1 MKLKRLLPIILVAA
15 LLVAILHFFGSARV
29 APLYTIRTNIVLPAN
44 LRDSWEMLTDFA
56 EYPNWNPY
64 LTRVEGRFSVG
75 ENMSF
80 TLVDENFSDPLH
92 LRATLGEVSPNKRFF
107 WTGRVGIQGLF
118 DTKHV
123 FELVALDEERSEFY
137 HYEEFRGLI
146 PAILP
151 DREKRSA
158 NTRAAFERMNRALR
172 QRLMD
177 IGG

>member
-1 MKLKRLLPIILVAA
+1 MKLKRLLPTILVAA

-29 APLYTIRTNIVLPAN
+29 APLYTIRTSIALPAN
-44 LRDSWEMLTDFA
+44 LRDSWKVLTDFA
-56 EYPNWNPY
+56 EYPTWNPY

-92 LRATLGEVSPNKRFF
+92 LSATLGEVSPNKRFF

-123 FELVALDEERSEFY
+123 FELVASDEETSELH

-172 QRLMD
+172 QRLND